1 MPSHHTPV
9 WHGKGCNHFNSEH
22 YTNRRYSFG
31 IAGDKFSS
39 LNIRKGVFQK
49 NSILTLLFVTAL
61 MPLSTPSQP
70 FKDAIVDKVERSIT
84 FYAWIF

>member
-39 LNIRKGVFQK
+39 LNIRKGVFKK
-49 NSILTLLFVTAL
+49 NLYIHT
-61 MPLSTPSQP
+61 PLCDCLDAAFYSQP
-70 FKDAIVDKVERSIT
+70 AIQGCNC
-84 FYAWIF
+84 